1 MKGSFGTKDHSA
13 NLSDG
18 AFEAAATT
26 GAAADP
32 FTAHIATAWD
42 VTNLKPI
49 TSCFVYCSGS
59 ITDETCNILAKVTF

>member
-13 NLSDG
+13 DLSDG
-18 AFEAAATT
+18 AFEAADTP
-26 GAAADP
+26 AAVAP
-32 FTAHIATAWD
+32 FTTNSDTAWD
-42 VTNLKPI
+42 ITDLKPI